1 MRLLLL
7 YYTGTYHTRYITQ
20 KLKNQFAS
28 SFLVDCIE
36 VNRQTP
42 EKIDLSRY
50 DVIGIGYPIYA
61 FNMPQFFW
69 KYLKKQD
76 FPVHATYFIYKNS
89 GETYAAND
97 TSSFRFIRFL
107 KKKHITIQNEYH
119 FMMPYNIHFRFD
131 ETLIREMLAM
141 NEKLGA
147 ILQYDVMHH
156 IAHCYKFPIRY
167 RLLTRIL
174 RIQSFGGNLNSFFYR
189 IDKKKCIQCQLCV
202 KKCPVNNIYYKKGKI
217 VFHHHCLMCMRC
229 SMFCPTNAIHI
240 GFLERWKVNGPYNF
254 KNIEKRSNETPYI
267 TKETKGFF
275 RCYIKTYEEIENRYR
290 EIKDDI

>member
-7 YYTGTYHTRYITQ
+7 YYTGTYNTRYITQ

-28 SFLVDCIE
+28 SFEVECLEVDK
-36 VNRQTP
+36 NTP
-42 EKIDLSRY
+42 EKIDLSHY
-50 DVIGIGYPIYA
+50 NVIGIGYPIYA

-76 FPVHATYFIYKNS
+76 FPAHATYFIYKNS

-97 TSSFRFIRFL
+97 TSSFRLIHFL
-107 KKKHITIQNEYH
+107 KKKRISIQNEYH

-131 ETLIREMLAM
+131 ETLIHEMLAM
-141 NEKLGA
+141 NEKLCA
-147 ILQYDVMHH
+147 ILQYDLMHH

-167 RLLTRIL
+167 RLLTYIL
-174 RIQSFGGNLNSFFYR
+174 RIQSFGGKLNSFFYR
-189 IDKKKCIQCQLCV
+189 VDKKKCVQCQLCV
-202 KKCPVNNIYYKKGKI
+202 KKCPVNNIEYKKRKI
-217 VFHHHCLMCMRC
+217 IFHHHCLMCMRC

-240 GFLERWKVNGPYNF
+240 GFLEGWKVNEPYDF
-254 KNIEKRSNETPYI
+254 KKIEKQSNETPYI

-290 EIKDDI
+290 EIKDEI